1 MINFFRNLIDKRIV
15 EIIKPL
21 EKTLDRIDEN
31 MNKKDIDLIELTKE
45 IVEIKNKLKS
55 YKENKKQ
62 IIDFNVFYTILLAI
76 FIPKTVTDVTESI
89 LTLDVKFIF
98 SLNNFISVIVS
109 TILIL
114 IYLIFSYNMQ
124 LMNVYLNDLESYLL
138 RIEIKYDTII
148 AMSNTNLITNT
159 HLTNLNIKKLYIAKR
174 KK

>member
-21 EKTLDRIDEN
+21 EKMLDRIDEN
-31 MNKKDIDLIELTKE
+31 MNKKEIDLIELTKE

-62 IIDFNVFYTILLAI
+62 IIDFNVFYTILLAT

-89 LTLDVKFIF
+89 STLDVKFIF

-114 IYLIFSYNMQ
+114 IYLILSYNMQ
-124 LMNVYLNDLESYLL
+124 LMNVYLNDLESYLF

-148 AMSNTNLITNT
+148 AMNNTNLITNT